1 MKSVASE
8 IIQEVFKNYEGKAAI
23 ALKGEVV
30 VGEQNSA
37 CIMDI
42 LHEGVI
48 RDMALKSSLIEL
60 AKAHM
65 KGYVE
70 IKGDIHTL
78 FEFTDYLIIHDI
90 PLTTKMKLLPK
101 VMLLEKLEIK
111 AEGSGVSKNSKE
123 SISYHYDVSNQ
134 FYKLFL
140 DENMVYSCGYF
151 KKEDNSL
158 DLAQKD
164 KLDHI
169 CKKLH
174 LKKDETLLD
183 IGCGWGSMLIW
194 AAQYYGIKGHG
205 ITLSENQLEVAKE
218 RAKEHGLEDRVTFE
232 LRDYRDLDDSIK
244 YDKIVS
250 IGMFEHIGIKN
261 YPIYFGKVKELL
273 KNQGIFLNHGIT
285 TTSEWGVSE
294 ASRFIN
300 KYIFP
305 DGELAKISQVL
316 SSMED
321 LDWEIEDVESLR
333 RHYALTLKAWVDNL
347 EKNREKAVESTNFES
362 YALWRIYMAGSAHYF
377 RTGDIG
383 IYQIVASKR
392 GENLRLPL
400 TREHIYK

>member
-1 MKSVASE
+1 MKNAASE
-8 IIQEVFKNYEGKAAI
+8 IIKEVFKDYKGKAAI
-23 ALKGEVV
+23 ALEGEVI
-30 VGEQNSA
+30 VGEQNSV

-48 RDMALKSSLIEL
+48 RDLALKSSLIEL
-60 AKAHM
+60 AKAFM

-78 FEFTDYLIIHDI
+78 FDFTDYLIIYDI
-90 PLTTKMKLLPK
+90 PLRTKMKLLPK

-111 AEGSGVSKNSKE
+111 AEGSDVNKNSKE

-151 KKEDNSL
+151 KEEDNTI

-205 ITLSENQLEVAKE
+205 ITLSENQLEIAQE
-218 RAKEHGLEDRVTFE
+218 SAKEHGLENRVTFE
-232 LRDYRDLDDSIK
+232 LRDYRDLDESVK

-261 YPIYFGKVKELL
+261 YPVYFGKVKELL
-273 KNQGIFLNHGIT
+273 KDEGIFLNHGIT

-294 ASRFIN
+294 ASKFIK

-305 DGELAKISQVL
+305 DGELAKVSQVI

-321 LDWEIEDVESLR
+321 LEWEIEDIESLR
-333 RHYALTLKAWVDNL
+333 RHYALTLKAWVANL
-347 EKNREKAVESTNFES
+347 EKNREKAVESTDFES

-377 RTGDIG
+377 KTGDIG

-392 GENLRLPL
+392 GENLILPL
-400 TREHIYK
+400 TREHIYN